1 MLHDLDRAILRES
14 LKQARRL
21 QQRLKLN
28 YSL

>member
-1 MLHDLDRAILRES
+1 LNEVDRAILKES

-28 YSL
+28 YAL